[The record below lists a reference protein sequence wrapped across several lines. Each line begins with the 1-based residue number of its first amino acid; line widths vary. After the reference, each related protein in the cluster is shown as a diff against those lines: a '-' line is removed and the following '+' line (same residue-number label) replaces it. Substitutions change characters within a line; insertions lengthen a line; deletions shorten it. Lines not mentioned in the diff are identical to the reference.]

1 MEKNRP
7 GRTEWVN
14 GDGVMRKTIYAV
26 TGAAAIAAVLV
37 MLPSFAPQVQAHGPV
52 LGAKGDRID
61 ARPAGAKCEHEWPY
75 FEASC
80 LRDPRYPFGQAR
92 EVRIIPAG
100 RLPAPVQG
108 TAVASR

>member
-1 MEKNRP
+1 MEKRP
-7 GRTEWVN
+7 SRADGPVN
-14 GDGVMRKTIYAV
+14 GDGVMRKTIYAIAA
-26 TGAAAIAAVLV
+26 AAAIAAVLV
-37 MLPSFAPQVQAHGPV
+37 LLPSFAPQVEAHGPV

-61 ARPAGAKCEHEWPY
+61 ARPTGDKCEHEWPY

-92 EVRIIPAG
+92 DVRIIPAD
-100 RLPAPVQG
+100 RLPYPVQN

>member
-1 MEKNRP
+1 
-7 GRTEWVN
+7 
-14 GDGVMRKTIYAV
+14 MRKTLYAIIA
-26 TGAAAIAAVLV
+26 AAAIAALLA
-37 MLPSFAPQVQAHGPV
+37 MLPSFVPQVEAHGPV

-80 LRDPRYPFGQAR
+80 LRDPRYAFGQAR
-92 EVRIIPAG
+92 EVRIISLD
-100 RLPAPVQG
+100 RLPNASQN

>member
-1 MEKNRP
+1 
-7 GRTEWVN
+7 VN

-26 TGAAAIAAVLV
+26 AAAAAIAAVLV
-37 MLPSFAPQVQAHGPV
+37 MLPSFVPQVEAHGPV

-61 ARPAGAKCEHEWPY
+61 ARPAGDKCEHEWPY

-92 EVRIIPAG
+92 EVRIISLD
-100 RLPAPVQG
+100 RLPDTVQS